1 VRPEPELVTEIDDGT
16 TLTDMGVATG
26 VVIVT
31 FLLTDFVVSV
41 IEAAVIVTVS
51 PVGTDDGA
59 V

>member
-1 VRPEPELVTEIDDGT
+1 MRPEPELVTEIDDGT
-16 TLTDMGVATG
+16 TLTDMGVVTG

-31 FLLTDFVVSV
+31 VLLTDFVVSV
-41 IEAAVIVTVS
+41 IEVAVIVTVS

>member
-1 VRPEPELVTEIDDGT
+1 MRPEPELVTEIDDGT

>member
-16 TLTDMGVATG
+16 TLTDMGVVTG

-31 FLLTDFVVSV
+31 VLLTDFVVSV
-41 IEAAVIVTVS
+41 IEVAVIITVS